1 MVFGKTDKSMEKE
14 KLVSGS
20 GKTKVI
26 LLVVKDIDMYT
37 SSTVG
42 QVLQRLRPIKGGFTC
57 GTCLKLSTVG

>member
-1 MVFGKTDKSMEKE
+1 MEKE

-42 QVLQRLRPIKGGFTC
+42 QILQRVRPIKDGFTC

>member
-37 SSTVG
+37 NSTVG
-42 QVLQRLRPIKGGFTC
+42 HAGTAAAQTNQRWFYMWYMFKT
-57 GTCLKLSTVG
+57 

>member
-1 MVFGKTDKSMEKE
+1 MEKE

-26 LLVVKDIDMYT
+26 LLVVKDIDLYT
-37 SSTVG
+37 NSTVG
-42 QVLQRLRPIKGGFTC
+42 QVLQRVRPIKGGFTTC

>member
-42 QVLQRLRPIKGGFTC
+42 HADTTAGQANQRWFYMWYMFKT
-57 GTCLKLSTVG
+57 

>member
-1 MVFGKTDKSMEKE
+1 MEKE

-42 QVLQRLRPIKGGFTC
+42 QVLQRVRPIKGGFTC
-57 GTCLKLSTVG
+57 STCLKLSTVG